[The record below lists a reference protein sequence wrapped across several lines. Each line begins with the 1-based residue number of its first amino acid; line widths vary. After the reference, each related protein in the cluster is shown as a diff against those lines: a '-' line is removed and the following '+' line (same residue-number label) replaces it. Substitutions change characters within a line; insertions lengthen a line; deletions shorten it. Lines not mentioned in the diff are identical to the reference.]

1 MKKITLIALASALA
15 AGAAFAALGEIVAS
29 WPAPAKYPLSLAR
42 GPDAADMWVYCNGWP
57 NKIFRVNAETGSVY
71 GSFLHYRAQNY
82 ARGLTFSYGGPA
94 PYSGSYLWVGDVLNR
109 CVYMSDPVTGRVY
122 LSYSIASAPSGLAVE
137 ATGDGGLAPKAMF
150 MDESIMRASVYRLQ
164 LTTGSIMSSFL
175 FDSPWMHDIA
185 YDWRNDL
192 VWARWTKEGDI
203 VGCDPDTGSIA
214 ASFASPPG
222 PPLAF
227 TYHGEY
233 LWIGTTTDYH
243 RVYKVHC
250 PAASSHVTPAS
261 LGRVKA
267 LFK

>member
-15 AGAAFAALGEIVAS
+15 AGAAFAALGDVVAS
-29 WPAPAKYPLSLAR
+29 WPSPAKFPLALAR
-42 GPDAADMWVYCNGWP
+42 GPDPTQMWVYCNGWP

-71 GSFLHYRAQNY
+71 GSFLHYKAQNY
-82 ARGLTFSYGGPA
+82 TSGLTFSYGGPA
-94 PYSGSYLWVGDVLNR
+94 PYSGSYLWVGDALNR
-109 CVYMSDPVTGRVY
+109 CVYMSDPTTGSVY
-122 LSYSIASAPSGLAVE
+122 LSYSVASRPYGLAVE
-137 ATGDGGLAPKAMF
+137 GAADGGRAPKAIF
-150 MDESIMRASVYRLQ
+150 TSDGYSNAFIWRRQ
-164 LTTGSIMSSFL
+164 LTTGSIMSSFAATH
-175 FDSPWMHDIA
+175 DVRDIA

-192 VWARWTKEGDI
+192 IWARAGDTI
-203 VGCDPDTGSIA
+203 VGRDPATGSIA

-222 PPLAF
+222 PAKAF

-250 PAASSHVTPAS
+250 PGVLSRVVPSS